1 MVRPRVPWHTAF
13 LCLWS
18 HAIGVPSRSFCI
30 LLPRFL
36 HKSCIMCNHGQTRA
50 YMIMYMNMYMK
61 MIMIMSMIMRVGER
75 KNKARPRARE
85 AS

>member
-1 MVRPRVPWHTAF
+1 MN
-13 LCLWS
+13 LQ
-18 HAIGVPSRSFCI
+18 
-30 LLPRFL
+30 
-36 HKSCIMCNHGQTRA
+36 NHGQTRA

-85 AS
+85 ASGGKVRAVWFEIHPLQSTPCVMFVTEESK